1 MKKRTILIII
11 LSIIIMIS
19 IGVLSF
25 TVPINN
31 ENIIKIKGN
40 LLFGKRD
47 RCNTM
52 FEALT
57 DDITERKCILCN
69 KKYMGSSSR
78 ILCGNCCTLTGR
90 CLVCGKYRND

>member
-1 MKKRTILIII
+1 MKKSTILIII

-47 RCNTM
+47 RCNT
-52 FEALT
+52 
-57 DDITERKCILCN
+57 
-69 KKYMGSSSR
+69 
-78 ILCGNCCTLTGR
+78 
-90 CLVCGKYRND
+90 